1 MKGFNDRL
9 EIIKSDFKKQDRRL
23 RLTDEEKKLLIKSQE
38 NRCALTS
45 APIYYGDDLHYD
57 HIIPLA
63 VGGSDTI
70 DNIQVTHADANR
82 RKGAN
87 VTSESI

>member
-1 MKGFNDRL
+1 
-9 EIIKSDFKKQDRRL
+9 
-23 RLTDEEKKLLIKSQE
+23 LT
-38 NRCALTS
+38 NA
-45 APIYYGDDLHYD
+45 AIYYGDDLHFD

-82 RKGAN
+82 KKGAN
-87 VTSESI
+87 LSQQLSLIFDEDQPL